1 MLSSVNILIRN
12 VPAHV
17 LDALRSRARERGRS
31 VQAEALD
38 ALQAG
43 LKPMGRSLVEWL
55 HTVADPDIDVKAG
68 LKAIREQRD
77 ER

>member
-1 MLSSVNILIRN
+1 MISVVNILIRN

-31 VQAEALD
+31 VQAEALE

-55 HTVADPDIDVKAG
+55 DTVADPDIDVELG
-68 LKAIREQRD
+68 FKAIREARD